1 MVKGSGRVVP
11 ESVHQDTVGT
21 FSRTVRDGVYAL
33 DAIYG
38 IDERYKHT
46 KRQIGKTPE
55 KGYSQFIASK
65 DALVGAVFGLPWKSF
80 WVLLDEVQRTS
91 LLELVKLFEEAGST
105 IINGTELPDYE
116 RIVSPDGWDWQAK
129 LQLLPE
135 YCLTP

>member
-1 MVKGSGRVVP
+1 MP

-46 KRQIGKTPE
+46 KRQSGKTPA
-55 KGYSQFIASK
+55 KGYSQFISSK

-91 LLELVKLFEEAGST
+91 LLELIRLVQEAGAI

-116 RIVSPDGWDWQAK
+116 RIVSPDGWDWQANF
-129 LQLLPE
+129 QQPVE
-135 YCLTP
+135 YYLTP

>member
-1 MVKGSGRVVP
+1 MP

-46 KRQIGKTPE
+46 KRQIGKTPA

-91 LLELVKLFEEAGST
+91 LLELVKLIQEAGAT
-105 IINGTELPDYE
+105 IINGTELPNYE

-129 LQLLPE
+129 IQQLLE
-135 YCLTP
+135 YYLTP

>member
-1 MVKGSGRVVP
+1 MP

-46 KRQIGKTPE
+46 KRQIGKTPA

-91 LLELVKLFEEAGST
+91 LLELVKVIQEAGAT
-105 IINGTELPDYE
+105 IINGTELPNYE

-129 LQLLPE
+129 LQLILE